1 MLRIGIIDMSIR
13 ALVFVSSVIAY
24 MGGADIASMWRAV
37 PFRDGFM
44 PVQLIWLLVVVGM
57 LMQLSR
63 DKRIRPIGEN
73 ALTGR
78 RIRHNHAVKLDDEV
92 KKMNAG
98 ARKALFFWLF
108 LSGLVVLLYFLG
120 IFGENEVLIVVVT
133 YYFCDSLCMMFWCP
147 LQKFFM
153 KSLCCNNCRIYG
165 WGYFFDFGL
174 LLLLPGAFSYS
185 LVFLALFLLVRWEM
199 AYAAH
204 PELFWAGTNTA
215 LRCSNCVD
223 KSCLLKNKSF
233 TKRKIIK

>member
-1 MLRIGIIDMSIR
+1 MLRIGIIDLAIR

-24 MGGADIASMWRAV
+24 FGGVDMASLWRAV
-37 PFRDGFM
+37 PFKDGFS
-44 PVQLIWLLVVVGM
+44 PVLLIWLLMIAGM
-57 LMQLSR
+57 LMQLSK
-63 DKRIRPIGEN
+63 DKRIRPGGEDSFSR
-73 ALTGR
+73 R
-78 RIRHNHAVKLDDEV
+78 RIKYNNSGRLDDEV

-108 LSGLVVLLYFLG
+108 LSGLVVLLYFNG
-120 IFGENEVLIVVVT
+120 IFSANEVIIVVVT
-133 YYFCDSLCMMFWCP
+133 YYFCDSLCMIFWCP

-174 LLLLPGAFSYS
+174 LLLVPGALSYS
-185 LVFLALFLLVRWEM
+185 LVFLALLLLVRWER

-204 PELFWAGTNTA
+204 PEMFWAGTNTA

-223 KSCLLKNKSF
+223 KSCLLKNKNF
-233 TKRKIIK
+233 TKRNAIK